1 MLTGNRDVTLSV
13 NKGAT
18 KSRQESTALEPSQL
32 FTTNSVPKK

>member
-18 KSRQESTALEPSQL
+18 KSRQEGTALEPSQL